1 MHLFIAFTLA
11 SEGPIRKLAAL
22 IGHEVASLGK
32 NKVLQIQN
40 LPWSQSL
47 ETGKAETGLAGE
59 LPSHH
64 SLGTAWHSPLHP
76 GPNPWFP
83 DLCPFGTDGLSLS
96 GTFLPA
102 AGEKKKHSH
111 LHHSLGACPFQS
123 FLDWAS
129 FMGAKSC
136 IPQTQRHHF
145 ILRPARDYKN
155 K

>member
-11 SEGPIRKLAAL
+11 SEGPVRKLAAL

-47 ETGKAETGLAGE
+47 ETGKAQTGLAGE
-59 LPSHH
+59 LSSHN
-64 SLGTAWHSPLHP
+64 SLGTARHSPLHP

-102 AGEKKKHSH
+102 AGEKKKHNHVHCSPEC
-111 LHHSLGACPFQS
+111 LSLAVPSGLGFNH
-123 FLDWAS
+123 
-129 FMGAKSC
+129 GAKSC
-136 IPQTQRHHF
+136 IPKPKTSLYFETCQR
-145 ILRPARDYKN
+145 L
-155 K
+155 